1 MTLTVATEHIGG
13 GWSCPSGKR
22 SFDSHRQAKAWVR
35 SHQSQ
40 WGAGRRR
47 SYRCPEC
54 HLIHITKYTAA
65 ETTAIREKMARGD
78 L

>member
-1 MTLTVATEHIGG
+1 MTVTEHVGG

-22 SFDSHRQAKAWVR
+22 SFNSHRQAKAWVR
-35 SHQSQ
+35 RHHRGE

-47 SYRCPEC
+47 SYRCPDC
-54 HLIHITKYTAA
+54 GLIHIIKFTDA
-65 ETTAIREKMARGD
+65 ETTEIREKIARGD